1 MVQLSSFLSASVQ
14 GGRVQLDDAAQTA
27 QGRGVFGRLKDRI
40 VMGSDQIKES
50 NLKANMVFA
59 QALAGEY
66 GHKAAAAA
74 VDRVIG
80 RDYTATLDKAKIDK
94 MVSVA
99 HGLSGMGK
107 ARDQA
112 RNVCL
117 NSWPMVTSGL
127 SVVRSGHSAVAI
139 ANTLSPNAWS
149 HGKAYVSWW
158 PAKSDVQVAHN
169 RLLASLPGVGRHF
182 AARPGMS
189 AAGYDSD
196 RGDEISKD
204 TNRNLQRGQVARD
217 VLRAADGFTHD
228 RKSDPLGAAL
238 QAHAE
243 ALDGLG
249 FGEDVTREELQ
260 AAAAFFPR
268 DSQERVSDRT
278 WGAGAEKIFFPLA
291 GRNGE
296 HGNDGVSPRTS
307 LFGLAEHDMLA
318 DANQLKSDAA
328 QGRIG
333 YSMFSTTQNCAAVAA
348 RSLQA
353 GGSNIY
359 VPFEASWISED
370 PNKTYDYARELQG
383 AIDLLN
389 EQAGSVKAH
398 CASAWSKAPAE
409 ADTIAQLRVALHAR
423 AHDLDAYDQTRQ
435 QAQGTAADQRIRG
448 LGADV
453 GHARDKLQK
462 AERELK
468 GLENTIPAM
477 EKEVA
482 ARSDRINRTAAS
494 LKARAENLNPENTK
508 EVVKLKADRD
518 SHDKNVNA
526 LNRRREELSAQVGR
540 KARLEQRI
548 PALRDEHEALS
559 GLLNDRTA
567 FPVEAAQLKLPG
579 EEGYYAAQRRGLQS
593 CVDGLAQQF
602 DARLQGLDARQ
613 QRQLA
618 PLSGAVA
625 DLRAAVDAGAG
636 MQALMSK
643 AKPLV
648 ETLHALKDA
657 APAADLVAMLAAGT
671 LVEACEV
678 LVTLDQDQHA

>member
-1 MVQLSSFLSASVQ
+1 M
-14 GGRVQLDDAAQTA
+14 
-27 QGRGVFGRLKDRI
+27 
-40 VMGSDQIKES
+40 
-50 NLKANMVFA
+50 
-59 QALAGEY
+59 
-66 GHKAAAAA
+66 
-74 VDRVIG
+74 
-80 RDYTATLDKAKIDK
+80 
-94 MVSVA
+94 
-99 HGLSGMGK
+99 
-107 ARDQA
+107 
-112 RNVCL
+112 
-117 NSWPMVTSGL
+117 
-127 SVVRSGHSAVAI
+127 
-139 ANTLSPNAWS
+139 
-149 HGKAYVSWW
+149 
-158 PAKSDVQVAHN
+158 
-169 RLLASLPGVGRHF
+169 
-182 AARPGMS
+182 
-189 AAGYDSD
+189 
-196 RGDEISKD
+196 
-204 TNRNLQRGQVARD
+204 
-217 VLRAADGFTHD
+217 
-228 RKSDPLGAAL
+228 
-238 QAHAE
+238 
-243 ALDGLG
+243 
-249 FGEDVTREELQ
+249 TREELQ
-260 AAAAFFPR
+260 AAAAFFP
-268 DSQERVSDRT
+268 
-278 WGAGAEKIFFPLA
+278 GAIPRNGVRQDLGRGRGENLLPLA

-296 HGNDGVSPRTS
+296 HGTDGVSPRTS

-370 PNKTYDYARELQG
+370 PNKTYDYAELQG

-435 QAQGTAADQRIRG
+435 QAQGAAADQRIRG
-448 LGADV
+448 LDADV

-482 ARSDRINRTAAS
+482 ARSDRIDRTAAS

-508 EVVKLKADRD
+508 EVVKLNADRD

-540 KARLEQRI
+540 KARLN
-548 PALRDEHEALS
+548 S
-559 GLLNDRTA
+559 A
-567 FPVEAAQLKLPG
+567 FRLARRARSPVRP
-579 EEGYYAAQRRGLQS
+579 AQRSHCVSRRGGATQ
-593 CVDGLAQQF
+593 A
-602 DARLQGLDARQ
+602 ARGGGVLRGPTPRAAILRGRPCAAVRRPVQGLDARQ

-643 AKPLV
+643 PSRSWKPC
-648 ETLHALKDA
+648 
-657 APAADLVAMLAAGT
+657 MR
-671 LVEACEV
+671 
-678 LVTLDQDQHA
+678 